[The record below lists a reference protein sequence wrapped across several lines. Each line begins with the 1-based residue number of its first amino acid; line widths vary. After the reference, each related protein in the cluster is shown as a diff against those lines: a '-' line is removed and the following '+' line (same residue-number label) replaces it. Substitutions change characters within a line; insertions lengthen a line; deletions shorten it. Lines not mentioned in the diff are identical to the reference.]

1 MRHRATLLLFA
12 FFLLAVSG
20 SLPGPGTALAQS
32 DGPYHLTWRTVNTG
46 GYTFSLGGQYALGGT
61 IGQFDAGLLAGGG
74 FALGGGFWGS
84 GAVSSHSVYLPLL
97 LRAHDS
103 P

>member
-1 MRHRATLLLFA
+1 MRHRAALLLFA
-12 FFLLAVSG
+12 FLLLAVSG

-32 DGPYHLTWRTVNTG
+32 GGPYHLTWSTVNSG

-61 IGQFDAGLLAGGG
+61 IGQFDAGLLTARG
-74 FALGGGFWGS
+74 FALSGGFWGS
-84 GAVSSHSVYLPLL
+84 GAVSSQSVYLPLL
-97 LRAHDS
+97 LHAHDS